1 MSGKAPP
8 EPHPWCLELTE
19 SQSAR
24 LASVAAS
31 LGISVNEYIKWIV
44 QDHAQ
49 ELIDEDASIRRMD
62 FRTVSSDHPLNCV
75 TDIQSGGPLPS
86 ELLQDFRSA
95 CTQGRD
101 DSCFAITPKLISGE
115 LLTDTQQR
123 MVGQLDEAIAAAA
136 PINSKLTLYRGC
148 APGEILAG
156 CPYPGFI
163 SASTDLFEALRFS
176 RGCLVRFCVPPNAQ
190 ILAVSPSDGSAATLE
205 NKEYLMPR
213 NLTFAEDHWDVDLEE
228 DLKIQVRG
236 DNSARIAFRVPA
248 S

>member
-24 LASVAAS
+24 LTSVAAS

-95 CTQGRD
+95 CTRGRD

-123 MVGQLDEAIAAAA
+123 MVGQLDSAIAAAP

-156 CPYPGFI
+156 RPYPGFV
-163 SASTDLFEALRFS
+163 SASADLFEALRFS
-176 RGCLVRFCVPPNAQ
+176 RGCLVRFCVPPTAR
-190 ILAVSPSDGSAATLE
+190 ILAVAPLGGLTATLE
-205 NKEYLMPR
+205 SEEYLLPR
-213 NLTFAEDHWDVDLEE
+213 NLIFVEDQWVVDLEE
-228 DLKIQVRG
+228 DLKIQVLS
-236 DNSARIAFRVPA
+236 DNSARIAFRMPA